1 MKVQVEFPPK
11 LIPLLIDEHLRYL
24 VSKGGRGSGKTRS
37 FAKATAIRGYKLGVS
52 GRSGAILCGREFMN
66 SLADSSFEEIKQA
79 ILEEPFL
86 KSYYEIGQNF
96 IRSVDGNI
104 TYLFVGL
111 RYNLDSLKSKAR
123 ILLTWIDEAENVS
136 EMAWRKLLPTVR
148 ETGSQIWV
156 TYNPENRD
164 SPTNLR
170 FGQPEIYGE
179 NGEIIGRCVIM
190 NWRDNPYFPDVLNV
204 ERLADK
210 ARLDDATYRWIWE
223 GDYLELSDAQI
234 FRNFETAEFEPQTN
248 WHGAYFGL
256 DFGFAQDPT
265 ASVECYVHD
274 DCLWIYRDFAQIGLE
289 LDDTAQALRFRLPE
303 IEKYVIRADNARPE
317 SISYLKRHGLPRI
330 IAVEKGKGSVEDG
343 IEFIKSFR
351 KIMIH
356 PRCEHT
362 LREFKLYSY
371 KKDRLSGDILP
382 IVEDANNHC
391 IDALRYAL
399 EPLMKQRRKQTHT
412 HFSM

>member
-1 MKVQVEFPPK
+1 MVKVQINLPSK
-11 LIPLLIDEHLRYL
+11 LIPVFLGKARYRG
-24 VSKGGRGSGKTRS
+24 SHGGRGSGKTRN
-37 FAKATAIRGYKLGVS
+37 FAKMTAVRAYQFSKMGRKGV
-52 GRSGAILCGREFMN
+52 ILCGREFMN

-79 ILEEPFL
+79 ILSERWLADFF
-86 KSYYEIGQNF
+86 EIGRNF
-96 IRSVDGNI
+96 IRSKDGNVSYI
-104 TYLFVGL
+104 FVGL

-123 ILLTWIDEAENVS
+123 ILLAWIDEAENVS
-136 EMAWRKLLPTVR
+136 ELAWQKLLPTVR
-148 ETGSQIWV
+148 EKDSEIWV
-156 TYNPENRD
+156 TWNPERRGSATD
-164 SPTNLR
+164 VR
-170 FGQPEIYGE
+170 FRQYVGDDAKIVEL
-179 NGEIIGRCVIM
+179 
-190 NWRDNPYFPDVLNV
+190 NWQDNPYFPEVLNN

-210 ARLDDATYRWIWE
+210 KRLDDATYRWVWE
-223 GDYLELSDAQI
+223 GDYLELSEAQI
-234 FRNFETAEFEPQTN
+234 FRHFETAEFTPQSD

-265 ASVECYVHD
+265 AAVECYIHN
-274 DCLWIYRDFAQIGLE
+274 DCLYIYRDFSQVGLE
-289 LDDTAQALRFRLPE
+289 LDDTVQALRFRLPE

-343 IEFIKSFR
+343 IAFIKSFQH
-351 KIMIH
+351 IYIH
-356 PRCEHT
+356 PNASHI

-399 EPLMKQRRKQTHT
+399 EPLMKQRRKQIHS
-412 HFSM
+412 HFSL